1 MINLLYVINKVKLKS
16 NECILF
22 YPGDY
27 NNDDLRRFICDPN
40 FIWLFNH
47 NVSNI
52 LIMYFNNK
60 FYHHFIFNN
69 QWIDNENI
77 NNFIKEYSIFNL
89 SIDEFRF
96 KITKIKKIYLS
107 FKNTNKLDYL
117 NLSRKIKIDNKTII
131 DICHQKRILKEEFE
145 INSIAN
151 ACYWNMKAILQ
162 VLFYIKNNK
171 VKYCYQIVNKYKSYL
186 GEYNIDY
193 LAYQPI
199 CTSGKD
205 NSILHSHNYN
215 KKIIDNSLILLDIGC
230 KYNYYCSD
238 ITRTIPVSGK
248 FNKIQKDIYSIVL
261 KMNLYG
267 ISNSMNYK
275 QFSDIHDACLN
286 ILYNG
291 LLKLGI
297 ITNIQQE
304 IEKKNCMNLFMPH
317 FLGHHIGIEVH
328 DIQLSDTLKTNNV
341 ITIEPGIYFYNLQK
355 KNKYVVKSVWNKYK
369 NIGGIRIED
378 VILIQNKY
386 SIVLSNFPKNITE
399 IETIMQ

>member
-1 MINLLYVINKVKLKS
+1 
-16 NECILF
+16 
-22 YPGDY
+22 
-27 NNDDLRRFICDPN
+27 
-40 FIWLFNH
+40 
-47 NVSNI
+47 
-52 LIMYFNNK
+52 
-60 FYHHFIFNN
+60 
-69 QWIDNENI
+69 
-77 NNFIKEYSIFNL
+77 
-89 SIDEFRF
+89 
-96 KITKIKKIYLS
+96 
-107 FKNTNKLDYL
+107 
-117 NLSRKIKIDNKTII
+117 
-131 DICHQKRILKEEFE
+131 
-145 INSIAN
+145 
-151 ACYWNMKAILQ
+151 
-162 VLFYIKNNK
+162 
-171 VKYCYQIVNKYKSYL
+171 
-186 GEYNIDY
+186 
-193 LAYQPI
+193 
-199 CTSGKD
+199 
-205 NSILHSHNYN
+205 
-215 KKIIDNSLILLDIGC
+215 
-230 KYNYYCSD
+230 
-238 ITRTIPVSGK
+238 
-248 FNKIQKDIYSIVL
+248 
-261 KMNLYG
+261 MNLYG